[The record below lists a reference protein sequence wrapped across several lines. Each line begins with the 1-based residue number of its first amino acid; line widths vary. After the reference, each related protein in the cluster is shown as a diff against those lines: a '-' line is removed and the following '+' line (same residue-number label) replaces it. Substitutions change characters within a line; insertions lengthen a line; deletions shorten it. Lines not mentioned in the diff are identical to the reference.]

1 MEMDT
6 LDEGRNDASYVEMVK
21 GAIAAWRAETPGVI
35 AQALGV
41 ALTPVN
47 WLVHQIIPQ
56 SAIEGVLG
64 GFDWIAKKI
73 LTDAFA
79 RDLGDIRQCDK
90 GADRVINFHI
100 AAAAGEGAL
109 AGFFG
114 IFALPLDIPAII
126 TLALR
131 VVRQVGVEYGYSDDT
146 EDERKFVFSALSAA
160 GANSQEEKV
169 AALGVASFLMNKLAK
184 ETWKTMAARAAANQ
198 LGADA
203 AVIAIRNLAKQLGYN
218 LTKRKALT
226 AIPAIIYL
234 T

>member
-1 MEMDT
+1 M
-6 LDEGRNDASYVEMVK
+6 
-21 GAIAAWRAETPGVI
+21 
-35 AQALGV
+35 
-41 ALTPVN
+41 
-47 WLVHQIIPQ
+47 
-56 SAIEGVLG
+56 
-64 GFDWIAKKI
+64 
-73 LTDAFA
+73 TDAFA

-90 GADRVINFHI
+90 GADQVINFHI

-169 AALGVASFLMNKLAK
+169 VALGVASVLMNKLAK

-203 AVIAIRNLAKQLGYN
+203 AVIAIRNLAKQLAYN

-226 AIPAIIYL
+226 AIPVIGVVVGASANGWFIREIGVAAQKLYQERWL
-234 T
+234 RDHGLIVEGMSPESCEETSPSV

>member
-1 MEMDT
+1 
-6 LDEGRNDASYVEMVK
+6 
-21 GAIAAWRAETPGVI
+21 
-35 AQALGV
+35 
-41 ALTPVN
+41 
-47 WLVHQIIPQ
+47 
-56 SAIEGVLG
+56 
-64 GFDWIAKKI
+64 

-90 GADRVINFHI
+90 GADQVINFHI

-169 AALGVASFLMNKLAK
+169 VALGVASVLMNKLAK

-203 AVIAIRNLAKQLGYN
+203 AVIAIRNLAKQLAYN

-226 AIPAIIYL
+226 AIPVIGVVVGASANGWFIREIGVAAQKLYQERWL
-234 T
+234 RDHGLIVEGMSPESCEETSPSV

>member
-1 MEMDT
+1 M
-6 LDEGRNDASYVEMVK
+6 
-21 GAIAAWRAETPGVI
+21 
-35 AQALGV
+35 
-41 ALTPVN
+41 
-47 WLVHQIIPQ
+47 
-56 SAIEGVLG
+56 
-64 GFDWIAKKI
+64 

-79 RDLGDIRQCDK
+79 RDLGDIPQCDK

-126 TLALR
+126 TLALH

-169 AALGVASFLMNKLAK
+169 AALGVAGILMNKLAK

-226 AIPAIIYL
+226 AIPVIGVVVGASANGWFIREIGVAAQKLYQERWL
-234 T
+234 RDHGLIVEGMSPESCEETSPSV